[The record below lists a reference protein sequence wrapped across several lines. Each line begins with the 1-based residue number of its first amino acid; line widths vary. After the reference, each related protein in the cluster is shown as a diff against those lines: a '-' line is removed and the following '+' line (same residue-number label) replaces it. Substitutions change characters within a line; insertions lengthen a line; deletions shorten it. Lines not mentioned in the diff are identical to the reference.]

1 MKTRKTFTYII
12 GCVILLFGASMFS
25 LNADYLTYTAELP
38 DIQLLEGQDMPD
50 GKDTVPATRYP
61 VSKTVPENFE
71 DLSKRSPMDLRD
83 PENVKT
89 AVEYDI
95 NTGRYVVRTRLGE
108 KDLTTPINL
117 SPEEYQEY
125 SMLQSL
131 RSYYRQKNEEEFQ
144 KEADKKFNL
153 ADMQFGIGAA
163 ERIFG
168 PGGVRVRTQGSAEVT
183 LGLKRNST
191 KDPSLPERAR
201 SNTIFNFDESVQL
214 NVQASVG
221 SKVNFDMNY
230 NTETSFDFDSKKLKL
245 AYTGEEDEI
254 IKSLEAGNVSMT
266 TSNSLIN
273 GGAALFGMKA
283 DLQFGKLR
291 VNALFAQQNSESKTV
306 NSKGGVQTKDFELK
320 IDEYDENRHFFLAH
334 YFRNNYDASVANLPQ
349 ISSKV
354 NITRLEVWVTN
365 NRGNYDQARNIVAFT
380 DIGENKREYIYNNN
394 EFPATIPNS
403 ELPANGANSLY
414 NRMITEFAGARQ
426 ISQVDNVLKG
436 FTGGSEYEE
445 VESARLLDPNSEYTY
460 DKQLG
465 YLSLNMSLQES
476 QVLAVAYEY
485 EYTDNTGTKRTGRVG
500 EFSDSDPT
508 NPSNCLYVKL
518 LKGVNMSPPMK
529 YWDLMMKNIYSLGA
543 YSVQKDKFRLDVLYQ
558 SDTTGTYINYLP
570 ESANNKQ
577 VWIRLMGADRL
588 NKQNEKHPDGY
599 FDFVEGYT
607 VQPATGRVIFPS
619 IEPFGS
625 SLKEKLVKYVSPAV
639 ADKYVFQELYD
650 TTQTAAR
657 QIAEK
662 NKFIMRGEYKASSAS
677 EIQLGASNVARGS
690 VRVTAAGATLTENV
704 DYTVD
709 YTSGTVTIL
718 NESIIAAG
726 TPVSVSLENQTAYN
740 MQRKTMMGLDL
751 NYQFNPD
758 FSLGATIMHMSE
770 MPLTTKTTFGDE
782 SINNTLWGFNI
793 AYKTES
799 QWLTNAFDKL
809 PLLNLTKPSQIAFT
823 GEFAH
828 LIAGHY
834 ENKYTGGYSYLDDF
848 ESTQSGFDLLNP
860 YPWKLASVPWDN
872 SPEALFPEADRTND
886 ITYGK
891 NRALLAWYYVDG
903 LFTRRNSSQAPQH
916 IRNDKEQLS
925 NHYVRAVY
933 VDELFPD
940 RDQGYN
946 ETSTIQALNLAYYPN
961 ERGPYNLDADLVNSD
976 GTLQNPEQRWGGIM
990 RKIDQSDFET
1000 ANIEYI
1006 EFWMLDPYIYE
1017 EREGEIIKGGDL
1029 YFNLGEIS
1037 EDVLKDGKKFY
1048 ENGLPIDGDR
1058 SRIDSTVWGLVPKQ
1072 QSTVYAFDNT
1082 AGARA
1087 RQDVGLNGLSA
1098 EEERDYPAYREF
1110 MDKLRG
1116 KLTPEVIGEMEKDP
1130 YSPLMNPGTDKYRYF
1145 RGRELDDN
1153 SVSILE
1159 RYKRYN
1165 GTEGN
1170 SAENGTTG
1178 ERYDTS
1184 ASKNPDVEDLNQD
1197 NTMNKNEKYFEYKV
1211 SIHPDDLEVGKNFI
1225 VDKKIT
1231 YPKIPN
1237 GDNDGGQKKDPATWY
1252 LFKIPVKKYNRSVGA
1267 ISDFKS
1273 IRFMRMYMTNFS
1285 KPTIL
1290 RFGTFELVRGEWRSY
1305 EQDLSDPKVPPRV
1318 NGSLEVSSVN
1328 IEENSRRTP
1337 IPYVTPPGVSR
1348 QTDPSQPQLR
1358 RENEQALSLKVTE
1371 LAPRDARAVYK
1382 TTSYDLRQY
1391 KRLQLFAHAEALPD
1405 SADKYTPLADGDLSV
1420 FIRLG
1425 SDYKNNYYEYEV
1437 PQKVT
1442 QPNQAAYTAED
1453 VWNPTYNTLD
1463 FPLELLTNLK
1473 LNRNKKK
1480 RAGEQGITFNTV
1492 YSETGEG
1499 YKVSIIGNPSL
1510 SEVKTIMIGVR
1521 NYGSND
1527 VRSGEIWVNELRLS
1541 EFNEEG
1547 GWAANANLN
1556 VAVSDLATVN
1566 VGGRIETAGF
1576 GALDQSLAE
1585 RRIDDFT
1592 QYNVAANIEWGKFF
1606 PEKAKVS
1613 IPMYYAYSKDQTKA
1627 KYNPLDQDIKLN
1639 DALDAV
1645 DTKAEKDSI
1654 KSFAIDQTVVKSI
1667 SFNNVRADIRSKTP
1681 MPYDPANFS
1690 IGYSFSQT
1698 KRQNSE
1704 TEYET
1709 TKDYRGNFA
1718 YNYTPYAKPFRPFQK
1733 IKKNNGY
1740 TRYIKQFSLN
1750 YLPSNISFQTAM
1762 MRNYNEMQLRDL
1774 ENTGYKPEVTFSS
1787 EFYWDRA
1794 FSLRWDFTNNLNMT
1808 FTSGTN
1814 ARIEEPYVQVNKEL
1828 APDRYQVWKDSV
1840 KQSIADLGTP
1850 LKYDQTFNVT
1860 WNMPLQYIPVMDW
1873 VNSSITYNAQYNWD
1887 RGAVTDTEYELGNTI
1902 TNQRQIDW
1910 QGSLNFQ
1917 SLYNKNKYL
1926 KKVNQKFSATR
1937 TAAKKKEKKEIK
1949 LEKDIQL
1956 NMDSGT
1962 VVQHGM
1968 FTKKVRITARGADGK
1983 VYAIKYKPI
1992 NYAQVMILN
2001 QDTAHLKLTIKPG
2014 PKATEDFLYKAA
2026 EHASR
2031 FLMMVRRVNI
2041 QYATTAGMSVPGFSP
2056 MIGDIFGQGRSPFG
2070 LTPGLGFAFGAVNRD
2085 FLYDAK
2091 DRGWLIENTNN
2102 INPAVM
2108 TSAKNLNIRANLEP
2122 ITGLKIDLNAN
2133 RVDTR
2138 STDIQYMYSG
2148 MPELTGGNFTMT
2160 TIALGSFFKGIGNAE
2175 NNYSSKSFD
2184 KFIENREII
2193 AQRLE
2198 SRYAGTNYP
2207 YGGFLGQNGYGGQ
2220 PYNPGSNNEQGV
2232 SRNSGDVLIPAFLAA
2247 YTGKDPNKISHSP
2260 FPALRSMLPNW
2271 RITYDGLIRIPAIKK
2286 YFKTV
2291 MLSHQYRCTY
2301 NVGAYE
2307 TYSTWVDAGLGDNL
2321 GFIQNASEKPIPSS
2335 PYSISSVSLT
2345 ESFSP
2350 LLGVD
2355 ATMLNNI
2362 TIRADYTTT
2371 RNLNLNI
2378 SSYQIVEALSN
2389 KYTIGLGYKFAE
2401 FNKILKMKK
2410 TRDFSNDLTVRLD
2423 FSYNK
2428 MQSLIRK
2435 IEDSFTQATSGN
2447 VAKTI
2452 QFSADYGLSRALT
2465 LRAFYDLQINEPLIS
2480 NAAYPTSNSNYG
2492 VALRFSLAQ

>member
-1 MKTRKTFTYII
+1 MKKKTLKYLIWVT
-12 GCVILLFGASMFS
+12 ILLFGIGMFS
-25 LNADYLTYTAELP
+25 LNANYLIYSSVLP
-38 DIQLLEGQDMPD
+38 DVQLLDGQALP
-50 GKDTVPATRYP
+50 GVNDTVPATRFP
-61 VSKTVPENFE
+61 VAKTVPENYK
-71 DLSKRSPMDLRD
+71 DLNKKSPMDLRD

-89 AVEYDI
+89 FVEYDI
-95 NTGRYVVRTRLGE
+95 NTGRYIVRTRLGE
-108 KDLTTPINL
+108 KDLITPINL
-117 SPEEYQEY
+117 SPEEYQDY
-125 SMLQSL
+125 SMQKSIQ
-131 RSYYRQKNEEEFQ
+131 SYYRQKNEEEFQ

-153 ADMQFGIGAA
+153 ADMQFGLGAA

-221 SKVNFDMNY
+221 SKVNFVMDY

-306 NSKGGVQTKDFELK
+306 NSKGGVQTKEFELK

-334 YFRNNYDASVANLPQ
+334 YFRNNYNASVANLPQ
-349 ISSKV
+349 IRSNV

-365 NRGNYDQARNIVAFT
+365 MRGNYDQSRNIVAFT
-380 DIGENKREYIYNNN
+380 DIGENENEYIFNNSR
-394 EFPATIPNS
+394 F
-403 ELPANGANSLY
+403 PANGSRFPANNANDLY
-414 NRMITEFAGARQ
+414 NQMTTTYSDARRITQ
-426 ISQVDNVLKG
+426 VSQTLTE
-436 FTGGSEYEE
+436 FTGGGVEYEE
-445 VESARLLDPNSEYTY
+445 VESARLLDPNSEYIY

-465 YLSLNMSLQES
+465 YLSLSMSLKDGE
-476 QVLAVAYEY
+476 VLAVAYEY
-485 EYTDNTGTKRTGRVG
+485 EYSDGAGKRTGRVG
-500 EFSDSDPT
+500 EFSDSDPS

-518 LKGVNMSPPMK
+518 LKGSNMSPSKM

-558 SDTTGTYINYLP
+558 SDTTGTYVNYLP
-570 ESANNKQ
+570 ESAGDKQ
-577 VWIRLMGADRL
+577 IWIRLMQADRL
-588 NKQNEKHPDGY
+588 NAQNESYADGY

-607 VQPATGRVIFPS
+607 IQPATGRVIFPT

-625 SLKEKLVKYVSPAV
+625 SLREQIINSRNGSAAI

-662 NKFIMRGEYKASSAS
+662 NKFIMRGEYKASSAA

-709 YTSGTVTIL
+709 YTSGTVTML
-718 NESIIAAG
+718 NESIISSG

-782 SINNTLWGFNI
+782 SIKNTLWGMNF

-799 QWLTNAFDKL
+799 QWLTNTFDKL

-860 YPWKLASVPWDN
+860 YSWKLASTPYDDD
-872 SPEALFPEADRTND
+872 PTGGRFPEANRVND
-886 ITYGK
+886 IEYGK
-891 NRALLAWYYVDG
+891 NRALLSWYYIDG
-903 LFTRRNSSQAPQH
+903 LFTRRNSSQAPAH
-916 IRNDKEQLS
+916 IRNDRLQLS

-933 VDELFPD
+933 IDELFPD
-940 RDQGYN
+940 RDLSYN
-946 ETSTIQALNLAYYPN
+946 ETSSMQVLNLAYYPN
-961 ERGPYNLDADLVNSD
+961 ERGPYNLDADLVNPD
-976 GTLQNPEQRWGGIM
+976 GTLQEPEKRWGGIM

-1017 EREGEIIKGGDL
+1017 NQEGIMTNGGDL

-1037 EDVLKDGKKFY
+1037 EDVLRDERKFY

-1058 SRIDSTVWGLVPKQ
+1058 SRVDSTVWGLVPKQ

-1082 AGARA
+1082 SGARA

-1098 EEERDYPAYREF
+1098 EEELEYPTYKEF
-1110 MDKLRG
+1110 IDRLIGR
-1116 KLTPEVIGEMEKDP
+1116 LSPEVIDSMRQDEF
-1130 YSPLMNPGTDKYRYF
+1130 SPLMNPGTDKYRYF
-1145 RGRELDDN
+1145 RGSDLDEREM
-1153 SVSILE
+1153 SILD

-1170 SAENGTTG
+1170 SAENGTSN

-1197 NTMNKNEKYFEYKV
+1197 NTMNKNENYFEYKI
-1211 SIHPDDLEVGKNFI
+1211 SLRQEDLRVGMNNI
-1225 VDKKIT
+1225 VDVRET
-1231 YPKIPN
+1231 YPVLPN
-1237 GDNDGGQKKDPATWY
+1237 GDNASGSRNNGAKWY
-1252 LFKIPVKKYNRSVGA
+1252 LFKIPIKKYDRAVGS

-1273 IRFMRMYMTNFS
+1273 IRFMRMYMTDFS
-1285 KPTIL
+1285 KPTVL

-1305 EQDLSDPKVPPRV
+1305 EQDLSDPKVPPRI
-1318 NGSLEVSSVN
+1318 NGTLEVSSVN
-1328 IEENSRRTP
+1328 VEENSRRTP
-1337 IPYVTPPGVSR
+1337 IPYQTPPGVSR
-1348 QTDPSQPQLR
+1348 MPDPSQPQLS
-1358 RENEQALSLKVTE
+1358 RENEQALSLKVSE
-1371 LAPRDARAVYK
+1371 LASRDARAVYK
-1382 TTSYDLRQY
+1382 STNYDLRQY

-1405 SADKYTPLADGDLSV
+1405 SAEQLTPLLDNDLSV

-1425 SDYKNNYYEYEV
+1425 SDYRNNYYEYEV
-1437 PQKVT
+1437 PLKVT
-1442 QPNQAAYTAED
+1442 PAGRTSYTPED
-1453 VWNPTYNTLD
+1453 IWRPTENTID
-1463 FPLELLTNLK
+1463 FPLDVLTTAK
-1473 LNRNKKK
+1473 LNRNKRK
-1480 RAGEQGITFNTV
+1480 REGMSGVAFNTV
-1492 YSETGEG
+1492 YSEPDEKGNTI
-1499 YKVSIIGNPSL
+1499 SIVGNPSL

-1521 NYGSND
+1521 NRSND
-1527 VRSGEIWVNELRLS
+1527 VRSGEVWVNELRLS

-1556 VAVSDLATVN
+1556 VAVSDLGTVN

-1592 QYNVAANIEWGKFF
+1592 QYNVATNIEWGKFF
-1606 PEKAKVS
+1606 PEKAKIS
-1613 IPMYYAYSKDQTKA
+1613 IPMYYAYSKDKTKA
-1627 KYNPLDQDIKLN
+1627 KYNPLDQDIKLS
-1639 DALDAV
+1639 DAIDAV
-1645 DTKAEKDSI
+1645 ETNAEKDSI
-1654 KSFAIDQTVVKSI
+1654 KSFAVDQTVVKSI
-1667 SFNNVRADIRSKTP
+1667 SFNNVKADIRSKTP

-1698 KRQNSE
+1698 KRQNPE

-1733 IKKNNGY
+1733 LKKNNGY

-1762 MRNYNEMQLRDL
+1762 IRNYNEMQLRDL
-1774 ENTGYKPEVTFSS
+1774 ENTGSKPEVTFSS

-1828 APDRYQVWKDSV
+1828 AADQYQVWKDSV

-1850 LKYDQTFNVT
+1850 LKYDQSFNVT
-1860 WNMPLQYIPVMDW
+1860 WNMPLQQIPVLDW

-1887 RGAVTDTEYELGNTI
+1887 RGAVTRTDYELGNTI

-1910 QGSLNFQ
+1910 QGSMNLT

-1926 KKVNQKFSATR
+1926 KQVNQKFSATR
-1937 TAAKKKEKKEIK
+1937 TTKKKVIKDVK

-1968 FTKKVRITARGADGK
+1968 FTKKVRVSARGADGK
-1983 VYAIKYKPI
+1983 VYAVKYKPL
-1992 NYAQVMILN
+1992 NYAQILILN

-2031 FLMMVRRVNI
+2031 FLMMVRRINI
-2041 QYATTAGMSVPGFSP
+2041 QYQATDGMMVPGFAP

-2070 LTPGLGFAFGAVNRD
+2070 LTPGLGFAFGAVNRT
-2085 FLYDAK
+2085 FLDDAK
-2091 DRGWLIENTNN
+2091 DRDWLIENTSN

-2108 TSAKNLNIRANLEP
+2108 SSAKNLNIRANLEP
-2122 ITGLKIDLNAN
+2122 ISGLKIDLNAN

-2138 STDIQYMYSG
+2138 STDIQYMYPG

-2160 TIALGSFFKGIGNAE
+2160 TIALGSFFKGIGNAS
-2175 NNYSSKSFD
+2175 NNYSSEAFNE
-2184 KFIENREII
+2184 FIQNRQII
-2193 AQRLE
+2193 ANRLE
-2198 SRYAGTNYP
+2198 NRYAGTRYP
-2207 YGGFLGQNGYGGQ
+2207 NSGFLEGGAGGQ
-2220 PYNPGSNNEQGV
+2220 EYVAGGV
-2232 SRNSGDVLIPAFLAA
+2232 SQNSADVLIPAFLAA
-2247 YTGKDPNKISHSP
+2247 YTGKDANTISSSP
-2260 FPALRSMLPNW
+2260 FPAIRSMLPNW
-2271 RITYDGLIRIPAIKK
+2271 RITYDGLIRIPGVKK
-2286 YFKTV
+2286 YFKSV
-2291 MLSHQYRCTY
+2291 LLSHQYRCTY

-2321 GFIQNASEKPIPSS
+2321 GYTQNASNNPIPSS

-2447 VAKTI
+2447 IAKTI

-2465 LRAFYDLQINEPLIS
+2465 IRAFYDLQINEPLIS
-2480 NAAYPTSNSNYG
+2480 NASFPTSNSNYG
-2492 VALRFSLAQ
+2492 IALRFSLAQ